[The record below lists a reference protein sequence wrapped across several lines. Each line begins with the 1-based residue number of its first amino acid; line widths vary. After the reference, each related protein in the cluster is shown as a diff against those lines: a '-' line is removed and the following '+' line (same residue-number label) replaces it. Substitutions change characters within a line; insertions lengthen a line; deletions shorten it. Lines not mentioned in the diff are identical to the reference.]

1 MSLNRAELLRL
12 LPNFARQMDI
22 SKLFLKDES
31 EWFGTSLASFK
42 ALGAPY
48 AIYKLLVDEIFSQI
62 GVLPTSCEL
71 RTDKYRYITQSVTGF
86 SYGAKI
92 FGCRFIDYIHN
103 HVSVGRASWMKGLG
117 LAVIHANG
125 KYEASVERAKADAR
139 MNGWHFVSSTSWS
152 DFDSGIPQD
161 VMNAYVAV
169 VEEALNRLPAV
180 NEITHVSSAAVLEA
194 LLQQFSLVT
203 KQNLR
208 TACRTPSPA
217 AWKILSWLTRDFSC
231 RVRLGGS
238 RRNEAIF
245 KRDIPV
251 VCGESSAATMGIMLL
266 ASRGSRLREKLSLNM
281 DSQVVLFG
289 LEGATD
295 PDIYEQLVG
304 VSSQA
309 VFEAQSHFTR
319 GHSV

>member
-1 MSLNRAELLRL
+1 MPRKKDEMPWWTALPSLFATELRGRMYLSQTWVVVLLQHVIKQGRATPIAAKLYE
-12 LPNFARQMDI
+12 ADGHQQ
-22 SKLFLKDES
+22 LFLKDES
-31 EWFGTSLASFK
+31 ERFGTSLASFK

-71 RTDKYRYITQSVTGF
+71 RTDKYRYITQSVT
-86 SYGAKI
+86 I

-194 LLQQFSLVT
+194 LLQQFSLGSSCGF
-203 KQNLR
+203 KSYRR
-208 TACRTPSPA
+208 TGNAY
-217 AWKILSWLTRDFSC
+217 
-231 RVRLGGS
+231 
-238 RRNEAIF
+238 
-245 KRDIPV
+245 
-251 VCGESSAATMGIMLL
+251 
-266 ASRGSRLREKLSLNM
+266 
-281 DSQVVLFG
+281 Q
-289 LEGATD
+289 
-295 PDIYEQLVG
+295 
-304 VSSQA
+304 
-309 VFEAQSHFTR
+309 
-319 GHSV
+319 

>member
-1 MSLNRAELLRL
+1 
-12 LPNFARQMDI
+12 MDI

-71 RTDKYRYITQSVTGF
+71 RTDKYRYITQSVT
-86 SYGAKI
+86 I

-117 LAVIHANG
+117 IAVIHANG

-169 VEEALNRLPAV
+169 VDEALNRLPAV
-180 NEITHVSSAAVLEA
+180 NEITHVSPAAVLEA
-194 LLQQFSLVT
+194 LLQQFSLVEPSEAGCLLQSSKKSLNMPVT

-217 AWKILSWLTRDFSC
+217 AWKILSWLTRDFSGC
-231 RVRLGGS
+231 VRLGGS

-245 KRDIPV
+245 KGDIPV
-251 VCGESSAATMGIMLL
+251 VCGESSAATMGVMLL
-266 ASRGSRLREKLSLNM
+266 ASRGSRLREKLSFNI

-304 VSSQA
+304 VCFQA